1 MRGETGLA
9 GTAAEEGEV
18 TPIAMDGERR
28 KSWFGRLLG
37 QGRKGKI
44 RLDDD
49 DPNEPE
55 GGDGD

>member
-9 GTAAEEGEV
+9 GTASEEGEV
-18 TPIAMDGERR
+18 TATAMDGERR
-28 KSWFGRLLG
+28 KSWFGRLIG
-37 QGRKGKI
+37 QVRKGKI

-49 DPNEPE
+49 DHHEPE